1 MRNEPVEVPDSIR
14 SKNRLHW
21 AGLAAFVGCAA
32 CCALPLLAASGLGG
46 GISASVAAY
55 MRPGS
60 EILVGAAVFGIS
72 LAIMALLA
80 RRRQGRGCGPACAT
94 DGSCCNRP

>member
-1 MRNEPVEVPDSIR
+1 MSVDPVEVRNSLG
-14 SKNRLHW
+14 SKNPVRW

-46 GISASVAAY
+46 GISASAAAY

-60 EILVGAAVFGIS
+60 ELLVGATVFGIS
-72 LAIMALLA
+72 LGVMALLA
-80 RRRQGRGCGPACAT
+80 RRKQGRACGPACSA
-94 DGSCCNRP
+94 DGSCCNRS